1 MRPLP
6 VTALLSA
13 LALAACQTPREACI
27 SDASRQLRTVE
38 FLIRET
44 QGNLARGYG
53 IEEDQEIR
61 VERVFCRVERE
72 DGSTGLARCERTV
85 VDDIERP
92 VALDLREEQ
101 AKLDSLL
108 EQRARLSADRDA
120 RIRGC
125 VATYPE

>member
-6 VTALLSA
+6 VTVLLSA

-27 SDASRQLRTVE
+27 SDASRQLRIVDS
-38 FLIRET
+38 LIRET

-53 IEEDQEIR
+53 IEEDQEVR
-61 VERVFCRVERE
+61 VERDFCRVERE

-108 EQRARLSADRDA
+108 ERRQTLLSQTAA
-120 RIRGC
+120 AQQSC